1 MQNLFTQNLGIQD
14 AGISQ
19 YEMELLLSL
28 HQYFYWK
35 NMVTTYCQNTIL
47 HRPQSP
53 WSATTIFRSRV
64 HQYTKIWSLWSQIV
78 IRKYLK
84 IRMDMFFLNIFSIN
98 DIIYK
103 SSRVTSCS
111 QTGQSANDMNRIIK
125 PDLKTAEAGLEMAE
139 PPASLATATPTTTA
153 ASISC
158 CPKNRGKAFNAD
170 IFITEDI
177 SYIATAPSTVAV
189 GGCPANNVAA
199 SLASKAE
206 KSPQVLQPY
215 TSINLTLVHASNI
228 KLNYR
233 VLTDNKNQALHGM
246 YYQKL
251 ALRMDKMSQD
261 SNTSIATQVMEPV
274 SHFKNEM
281 ALFFIEIVTIS
292 RLKKI
297 IALPFLNIFSANDMN
312 RTIKPDL
319 ETAEAGLETANPP
332 ASLATATP
340 TTTAASISCCPK
352 NRGKAFN
359 ADIFIKEDI
368 TYIAA
373 APSTVVVGGCRANNF
388 AYSVDSKAEKSQQ
401 VLELYTRINL
411 TLVHASNSKLN
422 YKVRT
427 DNKNQLLHGMY
438 CQNLAL
444 KIDKIIQDS
453 KTSIAK
459 QVMEPVSHNE
469 MAQFLLLEATS

>member
-1 MQNLFTQNLGIQD
+1 
-14 AGISQ
+14 
-19 YEMELLLSL
+19 MELLLSL

-125 PDLKTAEAGLEMAE
+125 PDLKTAKAGLEMAE

-170 IFITEDI
+170 IFITEDM
-177 SYIATAPSTVAV
+177 SYRAAAPSTVAV

-233 VLTDNKNQALHGM
+233 VLTDNKNQALHGI
-246 YYQKL
+246 YCQKL
-251 ALRMDKMSQD
+251 ALSMDKMSQD

-281 ALFFIEIVTIS
+281 ALFFYRNCHYKPLEKENCT
-292 RLKKI
+292 
-297 IALPFLNIFSANDMN
+297 AFS
-312 RTIKPDL
+312 KHFQ
-319 ETAEAGLETANPP
+319 
-332 ASLATATP
+332 
-340 TTTAASISCCPK
+340 CK
-352 NRGKAFN
+352 
-359 ADIFIKEDI
+359 
-368 TYIAA
+368 
-373 APSTVVVGGCRANNF
+373 
-388 AYSVDSKAEKSQQ
+388 
-401 VLELYTRINL
+401 
-411 TLVHASNSKLN
+411 
-422 YKVRT
+422 
-427 DNKNQLLHGMY
+427 
-438 CQNLAL
+438 
-444 KIDKIIQDS
+444 
-453 KTSIAK
+453 
-459 QVMEPVSHNE
+459 
-469 MAQFLLLEATS
+469 

>member
-111 QTGQSANDMNRIIK
+111 QTGQSTNDMNRIIK

-170 IFITEDI
+170 IFITEDM
-177 SYIATAPSTVAV
+177 SYIAAAPSTMAV

-246 YYQKL
+246 YCQKL

-261 SNTSIATQVMEPV
+261 SNTSIATKVMEPV

-281 ALFFIEIVTIS
+281 ALFFIEIVTRS

>member
-1 MQNLFTQNLGIQD
+1 M
-14 AGISQ
+14 
-19 YEMELLLSL
+19 
-28 HQYFYWK
+28 
-35 NMVTTYCQNTIL
+35 
-47 HRPQSP
+47 
-53 WSATTIFRSRV
+53 
-64 HQYTKIWSLWSQIV
+64 
-78 IRKYLK
+78 
-84 IRMDMFFLNIFSIN
+84 
-98 DIIYK
+98 
-103 SSRVTSCS
+103 
-111 QTGQSANDMNRIIK
+111 
-125 PDLKTAEAGLEMAE
+125 
-139 PPASLATATPTTTA
+139 
-153 ASISC
+153 
-158 CPKNRGKAFNAD
+158 
-170 IFITEDI
+170 
-177 SYIATAPSTVAV
+177 
-189 GGCPANNVAA
+189 
-199 SLASKAE
+199 ASKAE

-246 YYQKL
+246 YCQKL

-373 APSTVVVGGCRANNF
+373 APSTVAVGGCRANNF

-438 CQNLAL
+438 CQNLAP
-444 KIDKIIQDS
+444 K
-453 KTSIAK
+453 
-459 QVMEPVSHNE
+459 N
-469 MAQFLLLEATS
+469 